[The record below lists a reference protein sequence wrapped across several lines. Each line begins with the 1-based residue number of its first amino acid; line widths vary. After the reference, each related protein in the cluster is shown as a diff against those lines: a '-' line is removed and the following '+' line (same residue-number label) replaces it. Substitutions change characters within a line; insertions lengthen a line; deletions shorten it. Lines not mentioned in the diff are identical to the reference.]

1 MGGQEALRELFL
13 SDPGVKAI
21 VSSGYHNDPIMAN
34 FREHGFRDVITKPY
48 NQAELSRVIARVLKQ
63 ESGT

>member
-1 MGGQEALRELFL
+1 
-13 SDPGVKAI
+13 
-21 VSSGYHNDPIMAN
+21 MAN

-48 NQAELSRVIARVLKQ
+48 NQAELSRVIARVLKR